1 MMTVTRLR
9 RTDKMNNL
17 HPATELMYFVLC
29 IVIAAVIAETRLFDN
44 PYFEYGTLIGIPAI
58 TIAIWRYRYKKI
70 MDEIKKQKENGKED

>member
-9 RTDKMNNL
+9 RTDKMNSL
-17 HPATELMYFVLC
+17 HPATELMYFVFC

-70 MDEIKKQKENGKED
+70 MDEMKKQKENIKE